1 MSRSVS
7 LLFALVAALAAIA
20 PAQACGDKF
29 LVLGRGMRYSQLRGP
44 GQPLAVLI
52 LKNADPKVNAAVMD
66 PELQHQLKQAGH
78 KVEVAEDYPQLDQVL
93 KGGSVDLVL
102 ADLTE
107 AGKVG
112 ERLKSAAAKTVVMPV
127 VYAGSKAE
135 IDRAKQAFR
144 CVFSVPGKA
153 QKLLDVIGE
162 ARIACRR

>member
-1 MSRSVS
+1 MPRSIFF
-7 LLFALVAALAAIA
+7 LAALVAALATGA

-29 LVLGRGMRYSQLRGP
+29 LVVGRGMKYSQLRGS

-66 PELQHQLKQAGH
+66 PELQRRLKQAGH
-78 KVEVAEDYPQLDQVL
+78 KVAVAEDYAQLDQLL
-93 KGGSVDLVL
+93 KAGSIDLVL

-112 ERLKSAAAKTVVMPV
+112 DLLKSAAAKAVVMPV

-153 QKLLDVIGE
+153 GQLLDVIGE
-162 ARIACRR
+162 ARMACRR